1 MNSNAKFKKNMTR
14 IICLV
19 LAGVMLLGSFAYFTM
34 DEAALYSY
42 SDGLTKEGFFEGVT
56 ALDNVILPDYKAYT
70 MPEEHTVATE
80 AEIEDYIAKEIMADF
95 TTTEKD
101 TDADRVAANGDY
113 INIDFDGKIDGVAF
127 EGGSTQGQGTDI
139 TLGSKTFI
147 DGFEDQ
153 IVGHKAGETFDITV
167 TFPEDYGNEDLNG
180 KEAVFTIA
188 LNHIYKT
195 VTPELNDAF
204 IAENL
209 ADQYTDLADLKEK
222 VAVKIVDTDT
232 KNYVWTKL
240 MEETVIT
247 NYPDEVYNYE
257 VGARKANLE
266 AAAAQYGFAAEDL
279 VAMNGYETIDDYII
293 DSEDDILYYCN
304 VYLTVQA
311 ICEKEGF
318 TVTDED
324 MAHYFETIFNTTD
337 YSDYVKAYGEPYLKS
352 VVIRDVMLT
361 KLMADMEVVPT
372 TAE

>member
-279 VAMNGYETIDDYII
+279 VAMYGYETIDDYII
-293 DSEDDILYYCN
+293 DSEDDIMYYCN

>member
-1 MNSNAKFKKNMTR
+1 
-14 IICLV
+14 
-19 LAGVMLLGSFAYFTM
+19 
-34 DEAALYSY
+34 
-42 SDGLTKEGFFEGVT
+42 
-56 ALDNVILPDYKAYT
+56 
-70 MPEEHTVATE
+70 
-80 AEIEDYIAKEIMADF
+80 
-95 TTTEKD
+95 
-101 TDADRVAANGDY
+101 
-113 INIDFDGKIDGVAF
+113 
-127 EGGSTQGQGTDI
+127 
-139 TLGSKTFI
+139 
-147 DGFEDQ
+147 
-153 IVGHKAGETFDITV
+153 
-167 TFPEDYGNEDLNG
+167 
-180 KEAVFTIA
+180 
-188 LNHIYKT
+188 
-195 VTPELNDAF
+195 
-204 IAENL
+204 
-209 ADQYTDLADLKEK
+209 
-222 VAVKIVDTDT
+222 
-232 KNYVWTKL
+232 